1 MARRT
6 LNRLELRRVSEAADA
21 AGDSPKDNS
30 DDAVAPAPKKAVKP
44 KSTKP
49 RARKA
54 AKAPVRMRVRWA
66 VVNDSLKQVAVFDY
80 ANRTD
85 ADKKVA
91 DLMDKGKGHH
101 FVRIVKEPMPELA
114 AVV

>member
-6 LNRLELRRVSEAADA
+6 MNRLELRRVNEAAEA
-21 AGDSPKDNS
+21 TGESKTPDSNGS
-30 DDAVAPAPKKAVKP
+30 DTPAPKKPAKP
-44 KSTKP
+44 KTTKP

-54 AKAPVRMRVRWA
+54 PKAPARMRVRWA

-80 ANRTD
+80 INRSE

-91 DLMDKGKGHH
+91 DLIDKGKGHH
-101 FVRIVKEPMPELA
+101 FVRIVKEPMPEVAA
-114 AVV
+114 AV